1 MAKNARYV
9 VGLDIGTS
17 KICCV
22 VGEPKPDGETQIVG
36 VGEAPSRGLRKGV
49 VVNLEATVEAVK
61 AAVTEAE
68 TMAGTRIDTVTVGIA
83 GGHIR
88 SFNSRGVVA
97 VSSKDRTV
105 SREDVRR
112 VMDAARAV
120 SIPQDREILHVL
132 PQEYVLDLQGGITA
146 PEGLVGSRLEA
157 NVHIVTAATTS
168 IQNLVTCANRAGIE
182 VGDTVLEQL
191 ASAECVLSE
200 DERDLGVALIDIGG
214 GTTDLALFE
223 RGSIWHTAVL
233 PVGGDHF
240 TNDLA
245 VGLRTPIPD
254 AERLKKKHGCALAAL
269 VQEGEPIEVPTVGGR
284 KPRLLTQQV
293 LAEILQPRAEEIFSL
308 IQQEIVRAGFE
319 RTLNAG
325 VVLTGGGCLLP
336 GVLEVAE
343 QVFESPVR
351 LGRAAAIDGLI
362 VPPAGPQY
370 ATAVGLAIHTA
381 RHREP
386 DPRRQPSMA
395 AHTTIGRV
403 SGRVRDWFAGVFG
416 TL

>member
-1 MAKNARYV
+1 MARNARYV
-9 VGLDIGTS
+9 VGLDIGTT

-22 VGEPKPDGETQIVG
+22 VGEPKGGGEVQIVG

-61 AAVTEAE
+61 AAVAEAE
-68 TMAGTRIDTVTVGIA
+68 VMAGTSIDTVTVGIA

-88 SFNSRGVVA
+88 SFNSRGVIA

-105 SREDVRR
+105 SRDDVRR

-132 PQEYVLDLQGGITA
+132 PQEFVLDQQGGIAA

-214 GTTDLALFE
+214 GTTDLALLE

-269 VQEGEPIEVPTVGGR
+269 ALENDPIEVPTVGGR

-293 LAEILQPRAEEIFSL
+293 LAEILQPRAEEIFAL

-336 GVLEVAE
+336 GVIEVAE
-343 QVFESPVR
+343 QVFEAPVR
-351 LGRAAAIDGLI
+351 LGRVAAIDGLI
-362 VPPAGPQY
+362 ESPAGPQY
-370 ATAVGLAIHTA
+370 ATAVGLALHTA
-381 RHREP
+381 RHRQA
-386 DPRRQPSMA
+386 DSRRSIA
-395 AHTTIGRV
+395 VAHHGALGRV
-403 SGRVRDWFAGVFG
+403 SGRVKEWFSGVFG
-416 TL
+416 TP